1 MARATKL
8 ATKPALATFASE
20 IAAPR
25 EQGRALALGE
35 LDEHVG
41 YFARRFQVWIFQD
54 LLKALASA
62 DIRISHYS
70 VLVIIKAN
78 PGLAQSEIADAVG
91 IEPARL
97 VRILDELERRGWIER
112 MRSASDRRSH
122 ALFLTTDGQKAFE
135 RIKRLARQ
143 HEDTVIAKVGAA
155 KYKSLLKILKEIG
168 NGLKADA

>member
-1 MARATKL
+1 
-8 ATKPALATFASE
+8 
-20 IAAPR
+20 
-25 EQGRALALGE
+25 
-35 LDEHVG
+35 
-41 YFARRFQVWIFQD
+41 
-54 LLKALASA
+54 
-62 DIRISHYS
+62 
-70 VLVIIKAN
+70 VIIKAN

-168 NGLKADA
+168 NGFKADA